1 MSNLWQD
8 IRFSL
13 RTLSKSP
20 GFTLVAVLT
29 MALGIGALSS
39 IFSVVN
45 AALIRSLPYA
55 DAEQLVLVDGLNLED
70 PTQRWSFSYPDFFDL
85 RDRQTTLQ
93 AFAAR
98 TEARP
103 FALRTDEGPEMVDAE
118 IVTSPYF
125 PMLGIKAARG
135 RLFLPEEDKASA
147 AQRVV
152 LLSDDLW
159 HVRFGAE
166 PSVIGRTL
174 FIDDLPYQVVGIL
187 PPGFRG
193 LTDQAQ
199 IFLPLSVAPVLGKDY
214 VEDRG
219 LRWLYAV
226 GRLKPGTSV
235 EQAQGNLD
243 AIAVQLERLEPDKN
257 KGGRTKVTSLRE
269 AWLGELRQKLMI
281 LLAGGFFLLLIVCTN
296 LANLLLARFVAR
308 RRDLSLRMAL
318 GAGRRG
324 LVRQILTE
332 SVILALL
339 GCAAGLLVARWSAG
353 LLVKASGIPLKSFV
367 DVNVDYMVVG
377 VILAVSILA
386 GLLFGLVPALVLST
400 KLRLYEIFNE
410 SSRRGGHGD
419 AHHRFQNM
427 LIVGEVALALVLL
440 VCAGLMGK
448 GFQRLYTTNLGF
460 GEQGVLTAR
469 MNLKG
474 VRYAEDQP
482 VFSLASTI
490 QQQIAAL
497 PGVESAALEGPMIPS
512 DDWSGAFFTLHER
525 QDPEDAF
532 LGVLHYVS
540 PGYFDTLGIP
550 LERGRQFEPTDTAQ
564 GQTVAVVSF
573 SLAEEFWPG
582 QTPIGKRILLGKKSE
597 RNTNKWATVVG
608 VARDV
613 QHAGLLRNDERPP
626 YNVYLC
632 LLQKVPRF
640 PPRLNLLVRA
650 EGSASALAPEVQA
663 RLRELAP
670 DVPVYDVMTLEDRL
684 AGQTASN
691 RSFVLL
697 MSLFAFFALALAAV
711 GVYGVV
717 SYSVANRTQ
726 EIGVRMALGAQL
738 RDVLRLVVSQGSRL
752 ALMGVALGLLLA
764 ALVTPFLTNWLFGV
778 SPLDKII
785 LVSMSLL
792 LLGVAVAASYIP
804 ARRAAK
810 VAPFQ
815 ALRLE

>member
-8 IRFSL
+8 IRFSF

-45 AALIRSLPYA
+45 AALIRKLPYA
-55 DAEQLVLVDGLNLED
+55 DPARLVLVDGHNLED
-70 PTQRWSFSYPDFFDL
+70 PTQRWSMSYPDFFDL
-85 RDRQTTLQ
+85 RDRQTTFE

-98 TEARP
+98 TDARS

-125 PMLGIKAARG
+125 NLLGIKAARG
-135 RLFLPEEDKASA
+135 RTFLPEEDKAPGR
-147 AQRVV
+147 QRVV

-159 HVRFGAE
+159 HARFAAE

-174 FIDDLPYQVVGIL
+174 FIDDLDYQVVGVL

-199 IFLPLSVAPVLGKDY
+199 IFLPLSAATALGPDY
-214 VEDRG
+214 VDMRNF
-219 LRWLYAV
+219 RWLYAV
-226 GRLKPGTSV
+226 GRLKPGTSAQ
-235 EQAQGNLD
+235 QAQSNLD
-243 AIAVQLERLEPDKN
+243 AVAAQLEKEYPVFN
-257 KGGRTKVTSLRE
+257 KGARAKVIPLDD
-269 AWLGELRQKLMI
+269 AWRGELRPKLMV
-281 LLAGGFFLLLIVCTN
+281 LLAGGLFLLLIVCTN

-353 LLVKASGIPLKSFV
+353 LLVRASGIPLKSFV
-367 DVNVDYMVVG
+367 DVNVDYVVVA

-410 SSRRGGHGD
+410 TGRRSGHGE

-427 LIVGEVALALVLL
+427 LIIGEVALALVLL

-448 GFQRLYTTNLGF
+448 GFQQLYGTELGF
-460 GEQGVLTAR
+460 GQQSILTVR
-469 MNLKG
+469 MNTKG
-474 VRYAEDQP
+474 LRYAEDTA
-482 VFSLASTI
+482 VHNLVTTT

-497 PGVESAALEGPMIPS
+497 PGVRSAALEGPNIPT
-512 DDWSGAFFTLHER
+512 DDWAGSYFTQGER
-525 QDPEDAF
+525 TKPEDAF
-532 LGVLHYVS
+532 LGVLHFVS
-540 PGYFDTLGIP
+540 PGYFDTLGVPITD
-550 LERGRQFEPTDTAQ
+550 GRDIEPTDTFQ
-564 GQTVAVVSF
+564 GLHVAVISE
-573 SLAEEFWPG
+573 SMADEFWPDRS
-582 QTPIGKRILLGKKSE
+582 PLGKQILLGK
-597 RNTNKWATVVG
+597 NTELNKNKWATVVG
-608 VARDV
+608 VVRDIR
-613 QHAGLLRNDERPP
+613 HDGLLRDDQRPP
-626 YNVYLC
+626 YNVYFS
-632 LLQKVPRF
+632 LLQKVPRR
-640 PPRLNLLVRA
+640 PARLNLLVHT
-650 EGSASALAPEVQA
+650 EGAPGTLAPEVQA

-684 AGQTASN
+684 SEQTVSN

-738 RDVLRLVVSQGSRL
+738 RDVLRLVVAQGSRL

-764 ALVTPFLTNWLFGV
+764 ALVTPFLANWLFGV
-778 SPLDKII
+778 SPLDKYI

>member
-8 IRFSL
+8 IRFSF

-45 AALIRSLPYA
+45 AALLRKLPYA
-55 DAEQLVLVDGLNLED
+55 DPARLVLVDGLNLED
-70 PTQRWSFSYPDFFDL
+70 PTQRWTISYPDFFDL
-85 RDRQTTLQ
+85 RDRSTTFE

-98 TEARP
+98 TEVRS
-103 FALRTDEGPEMVDAE
+103 FALRTNEGPEMVDAE
-118 IVTSPYF
+118 LVTSPYF
-125 PMLGIKAARG
+125 HLLGIKAARG
-135 RLFLPEEDKASA
+135 RTFLPEEDKAPA
-147 AQRVV
+147 RQLVV

-159 HVRFGAE
+159 HTRFGAE
-166 PSVIGRTL
+166 PSVVGRTL
-174 FIDDLPYQVVGIL
+174 FIDDVGYQVVGIL

-199 IFLPLSVAPVLGKDY
+199 IFLPLSAATALGKDY
-214 VEDRG
+214 TEMRNF
-219 LRWLYAV
+219 RWLYAV

-235 EQAQGNLD
+235 QQAQSNLD
-243 AIAVQLERLEPDKN
+243 AVAAQLEKENPVFN
-257 KGGRTKVTSLRE
+257 KGARAKVIPLDD
-269 AWLGELRQKLMI
+269 AWRGELRPKLMV
-281 LLAGGFFLLLIVCTN
+281 LLAGGLFLLLIVCTN

-353 LLVKASGIPLKSFV
+353 LLVRASGIPLKSFV
-367 DVNVDYMVVG
+367 DVNVDYVVVA

-410 SSRRGGHGD
+410 TRRSGHGE

-448 GFQRLYTTNLGF
+448 GFQQLYGTELGF
-460 GEQGVLTAR
+460 GKQSILTVR
-469 MNLKG
+469 MNTKG
-474 VRYAEDQP
+474 LRYTEDP
-482 VFSLASTI
+482 AVHNLVTMT

-497 PGVESAALEGPMIPS
+497 PGVRSVALEGPNIPT
-512 DDWSGAFFTLHER
+512 DDWLGSYFTQGER
-525 QDPEDAF
+525 TKPEDAF
-532 LGVLHYVS
+532 LGVLHFVS
-540 PGYFDTLGIP
+540 PGYFQTLGVPIAS
-550 LERGRQFEPTDTAQ
+550 GREIEPTDTAQ
-564 GQTVAVVSF
+564 GLHVAVISE
-573 SLAEEFWPG
+573 SMAEEFWPG
-582 QTPIGKRILLGKKSE
+582 QSPLGKRVLLGK
-597 RNTNKWATVVG
+597 NTELNENKWATVVG
-608 VARDV
+608 VVRDIR
-613 QHAGLLRNDERPP
+613 HDGLLRDDERPP
-626 YNVYLC
+626 YNVYFS
-632 LLQKVPRF
+632 LLQKVPRR
-640 PPRLNLLVRA
+640 PARLNLLVRT
-650 EGSASALAPEVQA
+650 EGAAGTLAPEVQA

-684 AGQTASN
+684 SEQTVSN

-697 MSLFAFFALALAAV
+697 MSLFAFFALSLAAV

-738 RDVLRLVVSQGSRL
+738 RDVLRLVVAQGSRL

-764 ALVTPFLTNWLFGV
+764 ALVTPFLSTWLFGV